1 MIPELLVII
10 GMEVVLLVSI
20 AAMTFHHRRMDVLSG
35 RYFGND
41 KSGDVMPDAGIGLSE
56 CKQTAPQQQ
65 GAPAAP
71 LNERLK
77 PPPHRNS
84 EPVRIR
90 RWEFWRYWI
99 RRVKAVDLSASAAR
113 TYDSGR
119 ASSLSGADVSTGEL
133 GESGQMCVA
142 LPEGIRIYAVGDIH
156 GRADLLERLL
166 AAIDADC
173 AHRPVRRPI
182 VVFVGDYI
190 DRGPDSRNV
199 LDLLL
204 QWRQAHEA
212 VFLRGNHETFLPR
225 FLADPGSLDE
235 WRRYGGLETLLSYGL
250 KPSINTDRDEQTRL
264 AAQFADVLP
273 PGHLDFLQSL
283 ELTFSCGDY
292 LFVHAG
298 VRPGIPIHQQTED
311 DLLWIRDD
319 FLSWEQ
325 PFERFVVHGH
335 TPVNQPELRLNRI
348 NIDTGAYATGRLTC
362 IVIENTAV
370 TQLATDEVQL
380 DGMFIAPSTRAVPD
394 PARA

>member
-1 MIPELLVII
+1 M
-10 GMEVVLLVSI
+10 
-20 AAMTFHHRRMDVLSG
+20 
-35 RYFGND
+35 
-41 KSGDVMPDAGIGLSE
+41 GDV
-56 CKQTAPQQQ
+56 
-65 GAPAAP
+65 
-71 LNERLK
+71 
-77 PPPHRNS
+77 
-84 EPVRIR
+84 
-90 RWEFWRYWI
+90 
-99 RRVKAVDLSASAAR
+99 
-113 TYDSGR
+113 
-119 ASSLSGADVSTGEL
+119 
-133 GESGQMCVA
+133 
-142 LPEGIRIYAVGDIH
+142 H
-156 GRADLLERLL
+156 GRSDLLERLL

-173 AHRPVRRPI
+173 EHRPVRRPI

-204 QWRQAHEA
+204 QWRQAREA

-273 PGHLDFLQSL
+273 PQHLDFLQSL

-319 FLSWEQ
+319 FLNWEE

-335 TPVNQPELRLNRI
+335 TPVNQPELRPNRI

-370 TQLATDEVQL
+370 MQLANDEVQL
-380 DGMFIAPSTRAVPD
+380 DRTFIAPLTRAVPD